1 MKCIYAIINLKNGKK
16 YIGST
21 TNFSRRKKKHLN
33 MLKKNIHHSKSLQH
47 SYNKNKLE
55 DFKFIIIKKLDDS
68 VDMYKEEQYF
78 LDKFNT
84 YTKGIGYNMSKIAKG
99 IYIEYK
105 KVYQYSF
112 DGKLIK
118 IFDDCRKASDEVQ
131 CDNSGLS
138 KCARGK
144 YRYYGGFVWIYEDAL
159 DTLEDRLYLANNKPR
174 VSSETRKKMRNKKLG
189 LYLKPIIQYS
199 LDDEFIKEWG
209 STTELCKEK
218 GYSNG
223 YISDCLNDKH
233 EKAYGYKWKFK
244 NEKNETRN

>member
-21 TNFSRRKKKHLN
+21 TNFSRRKKGHLYK
-33 MLKKNIHHSKSLQH
+33 LRKNKHHSKSLQH
-47 SYNKNKLE
+47 SYTKHGE
-55 DFKFIIIKKLDDS
+55 DFFKFIILKTIPLQE
-68 VDMYKEEQYF
+68 DMFIEEQKYI
-78 LDKFNT
+78 DKF
-84 YTKGIGYNMSKIAKG
+84 KSADRKFGYNMLRIVNDPGSSIVH
-99 IYIEYK
+99 K

-118 IFDDCRKASDEVQ
+118 IFDDCTQAADEAK

-159 DTLEDRLYLANNKPR
+159 DTLEDRLYLANNKPK
-174 VSSETRKKMRNKKLG
+174 VSSKTRKKMRNKKLG

-223 YISDCLNDKH
+223 YISDCLNGKH

-244 NEKNETRN
+244 NEK

>member
-105 KVYQYSF
+105 KR
-112 DGKLIK
+112 LILK
-118 IFDDCRKASDEVQ
+118 KYIYASI
-131 CDNSGLS
+131 GLMAYLFPS
-138 KCARGK
+138 IGNPILFGPQAVIMHIIALYLWG
-144 YRYYGGFVWIYEDAL
+144 IYE
-159 DTLEDRLYLANNKPR
+159 NK
-174 VSSETRKKMRNKKLG
+174 
-189 LYLKPIIQYS
+189 
-199 LDDEFIKEWG
+199 
-209 STTELCKEK
+209 
-218 GYSNG
+218 
-223 YISDCLNDKH
+223 
-233 EKAYGYKWKFK
+233 
-244 NEKNETRN
+244 